1 MVVIIT
7 LLHGENMFANRA
19 SFILGILVIVLLFVA
34 MPILMLSDFNFKKES
49 LHTAIGIYADFVLMF
64 YAAIVILY
72 SMYVYIAS
80 NNKVIEKYWG
90 K

>member
-1 MVVIIT
+1 
-7 LLHGENMFANRA
+7 MFANRA
-19 SFILGILVIVLLFVA
+19 SFILGILVIELLFVA

-49 LHTAIGIYADFVLMF
+49 LYTAVNIYADFVLMF

-72 SMYVYIAS
+72 SMYVFIAY
-80 NNKVIEKYWG
+80 NNEVIEKYWG